1 MDKDNGCRHNLF
13 KVVNT
18 VLKREPTFF
27 HLSSLHIKMAFLWYS
42 SETKDFSNDKL
53 AERFMEFMEFLQ
65 NKLQAKVLQHFWMK
79 DVNLL
84 SEISASTL
92 ENMHRRLTRLLSS
105 EQERNKVLSVE
116 TLTSLQ

>member
-13 KVVNT
+13 KVVKT
-18 VLKREPTFF
+18 VLKREPTFS
-27 HLSSLHIKMAFLWYS
+27 HLSSLHMKMAFLWYN

-53 AERFMEFMEFLQ
+53 AERFIEFMEFLR
-65 NKLQAKVLQHFWMK
+65 NKLQENVLYHFWIK

-92 ENMHRRLTRLLSS
+92 ENMHRRLTRLLNS
-105 EQERNKVLSVE
+105 EQERNKVLRLE
-116 TLTSLQ
+116 TLASLQ